1 MLRITSLI
9 LTGARISF
17 KLNGGEI
24 IKTKEDSYMSN
35 ITRQVSVVLVCCMT
49 LYSYCF
55 AWKKEAHFLSLP
67 VIEGSGIYSCV
78 RMLQDAKRSGT
89 KASAITGLSLL
100 GLEAGLG
107 CVAIF
112 GPQHNYPKLRR
123 IHRLAGFALSASALW
138 MSISAGNDSG
148 VQNSDRNIVHGYAL
162 MTTIPLIVF
171 AF

>member
-1 MLRITSLI
+1 
-9 LTGARISF
+9 
-17 KLNGGEI
+17 
-24 IKTKEDSYMSN
+24 MSN
-35 ITRQVSVVLVCCMT
+35 MIRRLTALIFCAALCSD
-49 LYSYCF
+49 CF

-78 RMLQDAKRSGT
+78 RILQDATWSGT

-100 GLEAGLG
+100 GFEAGLG
-107 CVAIF
+107 CFAVF

-138 MSISAGNDSG
+138 MSISAGNDAG
-148 VQNSDRNIVHGYAL
+148 VQNNDRNIVHGYAL
-162 MTTIPLIVF
+162 VTAVPLILF